1 MIKREGP
8 RGEGAKERVQGFKG
22 SRGQEFRKATTRYK
36 GLLAV
41 LVLLLGPSN
50 PRTLGPFRQLEPL
63 NPRTLRPFRTACRQ
77 ALLTLCIASV
87 TLLIPIVPAVAR
99 ADAVDMLKKTY
110 AGIQTVEARF
120 NQKIVISTLKRERE
134 SKGEF
139 YYKRGKGF
147 LWKYAGPSRKVFLYD
162 GKAMWQADEEQP
174 FVIKERVDKG
184 KVQGSFLDL
193 VEDISKLDVYFTI
206 QEVAQDKDGTMFLL
220 APKKEGMLQSARMWV
235 DTKYLV
241 SKIEITEITGNT
253 NTLSFSSIKVNKSL
267 DDGLFIFNPGK
278 KEIMER

>member
-1 MIKREGP
+1 MRRK
-8 RGEGAKERVQGFKG
+8 VQG
-22 SRGQEFRKATTRYK
+22 SRLKEHRAKTKEGTRALHGVSTRWRRALYLVPCTLYLWLAT
-36 GLLAV
+36 
-41 LVLLLGPSN
+41 LVILILLLGQP
-50 PRTLGPFRQLEPL
+50 GF
-63 NPRTLRPFRTACRQ
+63 AH
-77 ALLTLCIASV
+77 
-87 TLLIPIVPAVAR
+87 
-99 ADAVDMLKKTY
+99 ADAIDMLKKTY

-147 LWKYAGPSRKVFLYD
+147 LWKYTDPNRKVFLYD

-174 FVIKERVDKG
+174 FVIKDRVDKG

-193 VEDISKLDVYFTI
+193 VEDISKLDAYFII
-206 QEVAQDKDGTMFLL
+206 QEVAQDKDGIMFLL

-241 SKIEITEITGNT
+241 KQIEIKEITGNT
-253 NTLSFSSIKVNKSL
+253 NTLSFSSVKVNKPL

>member
-1 MIKREGP
+1 MIKTGS
-8 RGEGAKERVQGFKG
+8 GVQGPVASECRDKRAANPQLRVG
-22 SRGQEFRKATTRYK
+22 VAPAGTQDP
-36 GLLAV
+36 GLWTLAGVPLLLYICLV
-41 LVLLLGPSN
+41 LV
-50 PRTLGPFRQLEPL
+50 
-63 NPRTLRPFRTACRQ
+63 A
-77 ALLTLCIASV
+77 
-87 TLLIPIVPAVAR
+87 PAVAR
-99 ADAVDMLKKTY
+99 ADAVDVLKKTY
-110 AGIQTVEARF
+110 AGIQMVEAHF
-120 NQKIVISTLKRERE
+120 NQKILISTLKRERE

-147 LWKYAGPSRKVFLYD
+147 LWKYAGPNRKVFLYD
-162 GKAMWQADEEQP
+162 GKALWQADEEQP

-193 VEDISKLDVYFTI
+193 VEDISKLDEYFAI
-206 QEVAQDKDGTMFLL
+206 QEVAQDKEGTMFLL
-220 APKKEGMLQSARMWV
+220 APKKEGMLQSARIWV

-253 NTLSFSSIKVNKSL
+253 NTLSFSSVKVNKPL

>member
-1 MIKREGP
+1 MIKREGS

-22 SRGQEFRKATTRYK
+22 PRGQEFRKATTRYK

-50 PRTLGPFRQLEPL
+50 PRTLG
-63 NPRTLRPFRTACRQ
+63 PFRTACRQ

>member
-1 MIKREGP
+1 MTAVSRQQSAVSP
-8 RGEGAKERVQGFKG
+8 RTETRQGAKR
-22 SRGQEFRKATTRYK
+22 AD
-36 GLLAV
+36 
-41 LVLLLGPSN
+41 
-50 PRTLGPFRQLEPL
+50 
-63 NPRTLRPFRTACRQ
+63 TACNDTAHRGSSS
-77 ALLTLCIASV
+77 LLTAHCSLSTAGAAVC
-87 TLLIPIVPAVAR
+87 LLIWVAAILFQAAPAR
-99 ADAVDMLKKTY
+99 ADAVDVLKKTY

-120 NQKIVISTLKRERE
+120 NQKILISTLKRERE

-147 LWKYAGPSRKVFLYD
+147 LWKYTGPNRKVFLYD
-162 GKAMWQADEEQP
+162 GKALWQADEEQP

-193 VEDISKLDVYFTI
+193 VEDISKLDEYFAI
-206 QEVAQDKDGTMFLL
+206 QEVAQDKEGTMFLL
-220 APKKEGMLQSARMWV
+220 APKKEGMLQSARIWV

-253 NTLSFSSIKVNKSL
+253 NTLSFSSVKVNKPL